1 MGKIIA
7 GSYEI
12 LEEIG
17 SGGGGVVYL
26 GRHLRL
32 NKMIVLKADKRTL
45 SVGEDVLRREVDLL
59 KSLSNTYIP
68 QVYDFV
74 QEDGVVYTVMD
85 YIEGQSFDKLL
96 KDGKIPKQT
105 DVVKWA
111 CQLLDALNYLH
122 TRPPYGILHGD
133 IKPAN
138 IMLKPDGSIC
148 LIDFNIALALGEH
161 GSVQVG
167 YSRGYASPEHYG
179 VSFVDGQMIK
189 SGDTMTGPMDDET
202 LTAYRDLDETL
213 TSSGGD
219 ASVIGKDVASA
230 SSGSRQRGSTSKHGK
245 KVMLDVRSDIYSLG
259 ATLYHIISGIK
270 PNPEAPKVVGLT
282 ADYCRPEISGIIKKA
297 MQPEADKRYQSAS
310 EMLKAFLDLYK
321 NDERTKKHRRRMIA
335 SYAVLGVGLVLG
347 AGLFYIGMKRQHQR
361 QEALTLAEYS
371 ADSMRDG
378 NVKQAV
384 NYALQAIPTNDSI
397 FNDTLAPEAQKA
409 LTDALQVYELSDKF
423 KYEQMLALP
432 SVPFALF
439 DSLSG
444 DKFAVTYAYKT
455 AIYDTK
461 KQNLLVELPIIDSA
475 LADVVFVNEDTIVYA
490 GDAGVTAY
498 DLKNKKALWTGDKA
512 TTISVSSDGKTVAAL
527 NTDENKCNVYS
538 VQDGRLLISKS
549 LGEHIVKKH
558 VNNILSNVKDY
569 IFALNADGSKLAI
582 SYENGA
588 VSILDLKNEDNDI
601 FVYDESEYGH
611 FEGGFVGNT
620 LFMGANYTDKSGG
633 TLHVIDAGSAT
644 LEGAFDTE
652 SPIKLDVK
660 KDIVYLACGN
670 VLETI
675 DPKDFSEK
683 ELIYTDDRKISSF
696 FAGNEYILVS
706 TNDKNVTFYDKG
718 GHAITDVSGELS
730 NDFLFTS
737 GGFGVLGNRD
747 ENVLRVLRRD
757 LHNEAEFAS
766 YDASVSHE
774 EARVLPDKSG
784 FMLFD
789 YKGFSIF
796 DANNR
801 LVKQVRLDESDNM
814 YDQQF
819 RREGDT
825 SYLEVIW
832 YDGIHKKY
840 DAKDGTL
847 ISEEQHEKPDK
858 SLYEEFET
866 SKYRFISSW
875 ENAPEIYDKSTGELV
890 GTLEEDSRLTYVTEM
905 GDYIVAQYVIMS
917 DETILDKTAVL
928 MNQKLEKLAILP
940 NLCDVYD
947 DTLYFDYGT
956 GHIKKSKIYDIDEL
970 INIAKLS

>member
-1 MGKIIA
+1 MGKIVA
-7 GSYEI
+7 GLYEV
-12 LEEIG
+12 LEKLG

-26 GRHLRL
+26 GRHIRL
-32 NKMIVLKADKRTL
+32 NKMIVLKADKRSL
-45 SVGEDVLRREVDLL
+45 SVGEEILRREVDLL
-59 KSLSNTYIP
+59 KGLSNTYIP
-68 QVYDFV
+68 QVYDYV
-74 QEDGVVYTVMD
+74 EENGVVYTVMD
-85 YIEGQSFDKLL
+85 YIEGQSFDKILRNG
-96 KDGKIPKQT
+96 DIPKQA
-105 DVVKWA
+105 DVVRWA

-138 IMLKPDGSIC
+138 IMLKPDGNIC
-148 LIDFNIALALGEH
+148 LIDYNIALALGEH

-179 VSFVDGQMIK
+179 ISFIDGQMIR
-189 SGDTMTGPMDDET
+189 SEDDESDKT
-202 LTAYRDLDETL
+202 EFITRHMN
-213 TSSGGD
+213 GGAKTTIID
-219 ASVIGKDVASA
+219 DGGIKSDSVAKS
-230 SSGSRQRGSTSKHGK
+230 SSGSSHHGK

-259 ATLYHIISGIK
+259 ATLYHIISGVR
-270 PNPEAPKVVGLT
+270 PNPEAPNVIALT
-282 ADYCRPEISGIIKKA
+282 SEYCRPEIAQIINKA
-297 MQPEADKRYQSAS
+297 MHPEADKRYQSAA
-310 EMLKAFLDLYK
+310 EMLKAFFDLYK
-321 NDERTKKHRRRMIA
+321 NDSRTKKHKRRMIIA
-335 SYAVLGVGLVLG
+335 YTVLG
-347 AGLFYIGMKRQHQR
+347 AGLIFGAGLYYIGMKRQHQR

-384 NYALQAIPTNDSI
+384 NYALQAIPANDSI
-397 FNDTLAPEAQKA
+397 FNDSLAPEAQKA

-423 KYEQMLALP
+423 KYEQMLSLP

-439 DSLSG
+439 DSPSG
-444 DKFAVTYAYKT
+444 DKFAVAYAYKT

-461 KQNLLVELPIIDSA
+461 TQNLMVELPIINSA

-490 GDAGVTAY
+490 GDDGVTAY
-498 DLKNKKALWTGDKA
+498 DLKNKKVLWKGDKA
-512 TTISVSSDGKTVAAL
+512 TTISVSGDGKTVAAL
-527 NTDENKCNVYS
+527 NTDENKCLVYS
-538 VQDGRLLISKS
+538 MQDGRMLSSKS
-549 LGEHIVKKH
+549 LGEHTLKKH
-558 VNNILSNVKDY
+558 VNNILTNVKDY
-569 IFALNADGSKLAI
+569 IFALNEDGSKLAI
-582 SYENGA
+582 SYDNGA
-588 VSILDLKNEDNDI
+588 VSILDLTSEDNDI

-620 LFMGANYTDKSGG
+620 LFLGADYSDKSGG

-644 LEGAFDTE
+644 LEGVFDTE
-652 SPIKLDVK
+652 NPIKLEVN
-660 KDIVYLACGN
+660 KDKVYFACGN
-670 VLETI
+670 ILETI
-675 DPKDFSEK
+675 DPKDLSEK
-683 ELIYTDDRKISSF
+683 ELIYTDDNKILSF
-696 FAGNEYILVS
+696 FAGDEYILVS

-718 GHAITDVSGELS
+718 GHVVTGISGEIN

-757 LHNEAEFAS
+757 LHDEAEFAS
-766 YDASVSHE
+766 YDASVFHE
-774 EARVLPDKSG
+774 EARVLPDKNG
-784 FMLFD
+784 LMLFD

-796 DANNR
+796 DSKNQ
-801 LVKQVRLDESDNM
+801 LIKQVKLDNPDNM

-890 GTLEEDSRLTYVTEM
+890 GTLEEDSRLTYVMEM

-917 DETILDKTAVL
+917 DETILDKTAFL